1 MSLTLSILVGA
12 GVWQTEKNKIGQ
24 DILWDARAGFKLINN
39 QIRTRLNTP
48 DALNSN
54 RIRQHLATAMRQ
66 RRQHQS
72 GDFVSIGVYTLNK
85 DLVTL
90 VTDDTYEYSDFVRD
104 KAGRLNRKAKTH
116 GTMKFSIIPIDGIPH
131 IQIIS
136 PLNNDLG
143 EIAAYG
149 EAFFAVAPETLETAR
164 TKAVKLAGAA
174 VLIIILTAGLVY
186 PVVITLL
193 NRVSSLS
200 AKLFESNL
208 EMLKVLGSA
217 VAKRDS
223 DTDSHNY
230 RVTILSVKLAE
241 RLKLSKPK
249 IQRLIKGAFLH
260 DVGKI
265 GIEDDILHKPGRL
278 SEDEF
283 TVMKNH
289 VPYGIDIVS
298 KAEWIK
304 EATDIV
310 AYHHEK
316 FDGSGYGNG
325 FKGEQIPQIA
335 RIFSIADVFDALTSR
350 RPYKEPFSFE
360 KAMDI
365 IIAGRGNHFDPVYV
379 DAFEKIALNL
389 FDTYAKRED
398 DTLKTE
404 LAALLK
410 AYFHE

>member
-1 MSLTLSILVGA
+1 MQGPDSSL
-12 GVWQTEKNKIGQ
+12 W
-24 DILWDARAGFKLINN
+24 
-39 QIRTRLNTP
+39 
-48 DALNSN
+48 
-54 RIRQHLATAMRQ
+54 
-66 RRQHQS
+66 
-72 GDFVSIGVYTLNK
+72 
-85 DLVTL
+85 
-90 VTDDTYEYSDFVRD
+90 
-104 KAGRLNRKAKTH
+104 
-116 GTMKFSIIPIDGIPH
+116 
-131 IQIIS
+131 
-136 PLNNDLG
+136 NNDLG

-230 RVTILSVKLAE
+230 
-241 RLKLSKPK
+241 
-249 IQRLIKGAFLH
+249 
-260 DVGKI
+260 
-265 GIEDDILHKPGRL
+265 
-278 SEDEF
+278 
-283 TVMKNH
+283 
-289 VPYGIDIVS
+289 
-298 KAEWIK
+298 
-304 EATDIV
+304 
-310 AYHHEK
+310 
-316 FDGSGYGNG
+316 
-325 FKGEQIPQIA
+325 KGEQIPQIA
-335 RIFSIADVFDALTSR
+335 RIFSIADVFDALASR
-350 RPYKEPFSFE
+350 RPYKKPFSFE